1 MDDTGSFKIRV
12 PFPPAID
19 VKDLIDSKPNR
30 DKTPRCPNAFIIY
43 RKVFSE
49 TARNEG
55 YYLPMTVVSSLASKS
70 WEKEPEEV
78 QAYYKQLSKKA
89 FEYRNE
95 KFPKVIKR
103 KKQKRGWN
111 VISFHVPTN
120 FEAQNT
126 AKKEDKI
133 VQFQQDLEDVIDF
146 GNLATPELS
155 SNASTAS
162 SSPISDQL
170 FPVEEG
176 MIQNVYPS
184 PNFSSVH
191 NNALLDF
198 TSFSSNEQTNFNN
211 EFIEMSQSFE
221 NFLPLQ
227 ESQFISIDPNNQN
240 YQSNQNNQY
249 YQSNQSNQTEVYLP
263 IDQNCYDTLQFG
275 LLPQEFNMSSLPEFN
290 MSSPEFNMS
299 SSPEFNLSSAP
310 EFNLFSQNISLDN
323 EAFGSNEMFDTF
335 GIITPNINNS
345 YDEFKFSNSD

>member
-1 MDDTGSFKIRV
+1 MNKQGHLMGDTDSFKIRV

-43 RKVFSE
+43 RKVFLE
-49 TARNEG
+49 TARNER

-78 QAYYKQLSKKA
+78 QAYYKRLSKKA

-95 KFPKVIKR
+95 KFPKIIKR
-103 KKQKRGWN
+103 KKQKTGWN

-146 GNLATPELS
+146 GDLATPELS

-162 SSPISDQL
+162 SSPISDQM

-184 PNFSSVH
+184 PNFSVH
-191 NNALLDF
+191 NSALLDF

-211 EFIEMSQSFE
+211 EFIETSQSFE

-249 YQSNQSNQTEVYLP
+249 DQSNQSNQTEVYLP
-263 IDQNCYDTLQFG
+263 IDQNYYDTLQFG
-275 LLPQEFNMSSLPEFN
+275 LLPQEFNML
-290 MSSPEFNMS
+290 SSPG
-299 SSPEFNLSSAP
+299 
-310 EFNLFSQNISLDN
+310 FNLFSQNISLDN
-323 EAFGSNEMFDTF
+323 EAFGSNDILDTF
-335 GIITPNINNS
+335 GIITPNIINNNS
-345 YDEFKFSNSD
+345 YDEFTFSNF